1 MWWFYLDQNDLY
13 LGIVFRLIII
23 SNTFQLNDYGVRT
36 SLAVQCERLC
46 PFDKTNNNKVCIM
59 TTLKLLLTILLL
71 LERHKKILSLC
82 YSAYCD
88 YVQYDT
94 YVKYY

>member
-36 SLAVQCERLC
+36 YLAVQYE
-46 PFDKTNNNKVCIM
+46 NNENYI
-59 TTLKLLLTILLL
+59 I
-71 LERHKKILSLC
+71 
-82 YSAYCD
+82 
-88 YVQYDT
+88 
-94 YVKYY
+94 

>member
-1 MWWFYLDQNDLY
+1 
-13 LGIVFRLIII
+13 
-23 SNTFQLNDYGVRT
+23 
-36 SLAVQCERLC
+36 
-46 PFDKTNNNKVCIM
+46 M

-82 YSAYCD
+82 YSAYCN